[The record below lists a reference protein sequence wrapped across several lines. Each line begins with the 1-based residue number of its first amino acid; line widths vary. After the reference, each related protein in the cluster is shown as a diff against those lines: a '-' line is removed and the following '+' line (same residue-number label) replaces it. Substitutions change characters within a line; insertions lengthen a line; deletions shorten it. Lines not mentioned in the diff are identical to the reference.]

1 MVTFVT
7 KADGSRQLFDREKI
21 AQTCRRMG
29 ANYEVASQIATKIET
44 SIPDNI
50 STEAILQRIFDLL
63 REQNSAVKHVFDLRE
78 GLSLMVSKPEFE
90 VFVRVLLLHSGFQ
103 VKPNAVLRGLCGEH
117 EVDAIATKN
126 GEVYIVE
133 AKHHSTYHALTG
145 LDESR
150 IARAILE
157 DLTDGYA
164 KGVTSLKVDRAIIVT
179 NTRYSEHAQ
188 QYGSCRGILQI
199 GWDSPEDLG
208 IRDIVGKYHLYPL
221 SCLRGVS
228 TEIRL
233 RLVESGIVL
242 IKQLLEQD
250 SRYLERKLGLPRS
263 KVTLLMEKA
272 RHTTEMLWL

>member
-1 MVTFVT
+1 LVTFVT
-7 KADGSRQLFDREKI
+7 KADGSKQPFDREKI
-21 AQTCRRMG
+21 VQTCQRMG
-29 ANYEVASQIATKIET
+29 ANFEVASQIATKIET
-44 SIPDNI
+44 SIHEGI
-50 STEAILQRIFDLL
+50 STKAILQKIFDLM

-90 VFVRVLLLHSGFQ
+90 VFVRVLLLHGGFQ

-164 KGVTSLKVDRAIIVT
+164 KGITDFKVDRAIIVT
-179 NTRYSEHAQ
+179 NTRYSEHAL

-199 GWDSPEDLG
+199 GWDSPEGLG
-208 IRDIVGKYHLYPL
+208 IREIVGKYRLYPL

-228 TEIRL
+228 TETRL

-250 SRYLERKLGLPRS
+250 SRYLERKLGLSRS
-263 KVTLLMEKA
+263 KVTFLMEKA
-272 RHTTEMLWL
+272 KHTMEMLWR